1 MQYTEDQRWAIQ
13 FLRETEGHSCYVCR
27 GGEADCGTINARDD
41 AWALLREA
49 KSVPVVVMDE
59 DFPF

>member
-1 MQYTEDQRWAIQ
+1 MQYTEDQLWAIQ

-27 GGEADCGTINARDD
+27 GGEADCGTIAARDD
-41 AWALLREA
+41 AWALLRKV
-49 KSVPVVVMDE
+49 KSVPVVTGE